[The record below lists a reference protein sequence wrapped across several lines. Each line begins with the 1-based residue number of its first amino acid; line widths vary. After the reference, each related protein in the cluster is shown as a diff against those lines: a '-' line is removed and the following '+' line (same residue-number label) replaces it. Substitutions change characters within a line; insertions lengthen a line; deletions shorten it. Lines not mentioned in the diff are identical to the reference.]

1 MHMSSPEFFQVN
13 NRINMSNI
21 ILYFSYISN
30 KSMGPNDIHLR
41 VLKEMADVVAKSLS
55 IMFKKLSGEVP
66 SDCKNFTPIYKKT
79 RTQRYGKVQAS
90 EPHVCSWE
98 DHEEDPPGS
107 YVEAHEE

>member
-1 MHMSSPEFFQVN
+1 MRLNVYN
-13 NRINMSNI
+13 
-21 ILYFSYISN
+21 
-30 KSMGPNDIHLR
+30 SMGLDDTHPR
-41 VLKEMADVVAKSLS
+41 VIKERADMVAELLS
-55 IMFKKLSGEVP
+55 IIFEKLWLTGGVP
-66 SDCKNFTPIYKKT
+66 DGCKNITPIYKKT

>member
-41 VLKEMADVVAKSLS
+41 VLKEMADVVAKPFSIIFRKSWLS
-55 IMFKKLSGEVP
+55 AE
-66 SDCKNFTPIYKKT
+66 
-79 RTQRYGKVQAS
+79 
-90 EPHVCSWE
+90 VCSDWIKTNIIPISWKGKK
-98 DHEEDPPGS
+98 EDPETTGR
-107 YVEAHEE
+107 

>member
-55 IMFKKLSGEVP
+55 MILKHHGNQVKSLVTGKKA
-66 SDCKNFTPIYKKT
+66 TPHPFLNRVKIKT
-79 RTQRYGKVQAS
+79 MRSTNL
-90 EPHVCSWE
+90 
-98 DHEEDPPGS
+98 
-107 YVEAHEE
+107 